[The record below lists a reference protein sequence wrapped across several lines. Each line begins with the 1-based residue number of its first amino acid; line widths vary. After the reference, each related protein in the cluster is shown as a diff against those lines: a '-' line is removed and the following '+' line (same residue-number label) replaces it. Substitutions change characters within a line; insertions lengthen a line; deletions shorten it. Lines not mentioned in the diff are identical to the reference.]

1 MYIQN
6 NKFSRSVGVAKSFA
20 NNTSNGYERN
30 CFRTGK
36 KRKEEKEEG
45 LDREK

>member
-1 MYIQN
+1 MNRIFKYLVSAVIL
-6 NKFSRSVGVAKSFA
+6 FDSA
-20 NNTSNGYERN
+20 NYTSNGYERN
-30 CFRTGK
+30 CFRTGE